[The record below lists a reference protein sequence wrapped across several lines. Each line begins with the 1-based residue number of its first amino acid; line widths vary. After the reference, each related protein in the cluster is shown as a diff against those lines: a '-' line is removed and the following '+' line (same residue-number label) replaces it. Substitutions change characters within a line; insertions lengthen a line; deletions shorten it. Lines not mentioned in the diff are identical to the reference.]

1 MSEQLI
7 SSIDVLL
14 EGIQKAIEKDRSYER
29 KTTKALAIALID
41 ALSGMVKQGKPPQ
54 IALSEGI
61 NSAISPKGMRGAI
74 ENLKPSN
81 QNTALSNENYYS
93 IAVLVKALSASF
105 VAQVEMPE
113 TKIVQLLPS
122 SHEVKQVN

>member
-1 MSEQLI
+1 MSEQVI
-7 SSIDVLL
+7 SSIDILL

-41 ALSGMVKQGKPPQ
+41 ALSGMVNQGKPPQ

-61 NSAISPKGMRGAI
+61 NFAI

-81 QNTALSNENYYS
+81 QNPQPLFGK
-93 IAVLVKALSASF
+93 VFGLLVT
-105 VAQVEMPE
+105 P
-113 TKIVQLLPS
+113 
-122 SHEVKQVN
+122 

>member
-1 MSEQLI
+1 MSEQLV

-14 EGIQKAIEKDRSYER
+14 EGIQKAIEEDCSQDRKIT
-29 KTTKALAIALID
+29 KTLAIALID
-41 ALSGMVKQGKPPQ
+41 ALSGMVNYGKPPQ

-61 NSAISPKGMRGAI
+61 NSAI
-74 ENLKPSN
+74 ENLEPPN
-81 QNTALSNENYYS
+81 QNTSLSNDNYYS

-105 VAQVEMPE
+105 VAHIEMPE

-122 SHEVKQVN
+122 SSEAKQINQ